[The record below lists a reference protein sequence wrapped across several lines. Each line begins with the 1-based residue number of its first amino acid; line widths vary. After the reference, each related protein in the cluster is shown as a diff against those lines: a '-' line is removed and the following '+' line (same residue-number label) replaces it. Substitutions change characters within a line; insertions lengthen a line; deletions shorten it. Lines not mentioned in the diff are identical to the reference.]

1 MLFVL
6 SVRFSSSLF
15 FSFPNNSVPQ
25 LTIIM
30 TRSDVI
36 KDGFHIG
43 CDACVQIPKGEKD
56 NNDTIKFEKQ

>member
-1 MLFVL
+1 
-6 SVRFSSSLF
+6 
-15 FSFPNNSVPQ
+15 
-25 LTIIM
+25 M